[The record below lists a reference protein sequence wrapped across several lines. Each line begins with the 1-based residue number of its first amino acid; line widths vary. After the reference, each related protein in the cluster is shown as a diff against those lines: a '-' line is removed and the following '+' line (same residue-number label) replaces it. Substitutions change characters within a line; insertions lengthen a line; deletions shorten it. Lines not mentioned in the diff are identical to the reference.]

1 MCYNL
6 LNGQKGRCGM
16 GVKFT
21 SESEMERS
29 LINELVSGVSQWT
42 YRADLKS
49 EADLWNNFKNKLE
62 NNNANVLK
70 EIPLTEQEFQQVKT
84 QLTFPT
90 FVDAAKWLAGE
101 NGIAKVQVQR
111 EDASLGTIRLSV
123 LWREDIAGGHSSYE
137 VVSQVKI
144 MKNDEMDRNRRF
156 DVSLLIN
163 GLPMIQ
169 IELKNRAHSYM
180 DAFRQVQKYMQ
191 QGKYTGI
198 FSCLQMFVV
207 SNGTDTRYIA
217 SAVCGKLK
225 EQFLST
231 WVDKNNK
238 AVNNYL
244 DFTEHVL
251 SIPQA
256 HKMVTQYTV
265 IDSKKK
271 ALILL
276 RPYQIHAIEAIKDAS
291 KRQESGYVWHTT
303 GSGKTLTSYKVARNL
318 LQIPSLDKTIFIVD
332 RIDLD
337 QQTTSSF
344 ISYAEHDV
352 IEIDET
358 DNVTD
363 LIKKLLSADRTVIV
377 TTIQKLNYVM
387 RRFEGQEE
395 TPKFKKMRNLRL
407 AFVVDE
413 CHRAI
418 SPLKQR
424 EIQKFFIRSLWYG
437 FTGTPIFKENA
448 KKEIGNLARTTEEQ
462 YGKRVH
468 EYTVKEA
475 IHDKAV
481 LGFQVEYKT
490 TISEDELNEL
500 VRVRRPGV
508 NPDSME
514 RQDKEMVLRKED
526 FEKADHMLEVLNS
539 IVNKSK
545 IKFGLDLGVGKTY
558 TALLTTSSIAKAQRY
573 YLLLKEIKEGKS
585 KIQISENVKKSVPDF
600 PKFAITYSV
609 SENEDESVVNQEK
622 MNEAIDDY
630 NRQFGTRF
638 SLETIKAYNADINE
652 RLARKQEKYQ
662 YRKEQLDIVIVVDR
676 LLTGFDA
683 PCLSTL
689 FIDRAP
695 MRPHDLIQA
704 LSRTNRLFD
713 ARKKY
718 GQIITYQT
726 PVTFKKCID
735 KALQLYSNGGENYVL
750 APDYFEARRR
760 FQEAVK
766 ALLDIAPTSES
777 VDALTELEEMKKFA
791 KGYQQFDKT
800 LTAIKVYSEFEEE
813 MKETDPDCSILAD
826 IDLTVLEEYQGKYEN
841 LLERIKA
848 LTSDSDG
855 EDILDIDIEYELE
868 AFTTDEINYQYI
880 LSLIQAYLP
889 KQNQAYQAP
898 TAKNNE
904 EIEQYLE
911 QLAQRNQNLASM
923 VKELWVDVKEEP
935 EAYEGQKIAILL
947 ERKIESFIQNRVQQY
962 ADKWCMDEATLRFL
976 IDNYR
981 PQREKQNGET
991 ELKKSGDYEK
1001 YKSKTK
1007 DPVSKL
1013 HYWKEARGDIVSMIV
1028 KEILPLRER

>member
-395 TPKFKKMRNLRL
+395 TPKFKR
-407 AFVVDE
+407 
-413 CHRAI
+413 
-418 SPLKQR
+418 
-424 EIQKFFIRSLWYG
+424 
-437 FTGTPIFKENA
+437 
-448 KKEIGNLARTTEEQ
+448 
-462 YGKRVH
+462 
-468 EYTVKEA
+468 
-475 IHDKAV
+475 
-481 LGFQVEYKT
+481 
-490 TISEDELNEL
+490 
-500 VRVRRPGV
+500 
-508 NPDSME
+508 
-514 RQDKEMVLRKED
+514 
-526 FEKADHMLEVLNS
+526 
-539 IVNKSK
+539 
-545 IKFGLDLGVGKTY
+545 
-558 TALLTTSSIAKAQRY
+558 
-573 YLLLKEIKEGKS
+573 
-585 KIQISENVKKSVPDF
+585 
-600 PKFAITYSV
+600 
-609 SENEDESVVNQEK
+609 
-622 MNEAIDDY
+622 
-630 NRQFGTRF
+630 
-638 SLETIKAYNADINE
+638 
-652 RLARKQEKYQ
+652 
-662 YRKEQLDIVIVVDR
+662 
-676 LLTGFDA
+676 
-683 PCLSTL
+683 
-689 FIDRAP
+689 
-695 MRPHDLIQA
+695 
-704 LSRTNRLFD
+704 
-713 ARKKY
+713 
-718 GQIITYQT
+718 
-726 PVTFKKCID
+726 
-735 KALQLYSNGGENYVL
+735 
-750 APDYFEARRR
+750 
-760 FQEAVK
+760 
-766 ALLDIAPTSES
+766 
-777 VDALTELEEMKKFA
+777 
-791 KGYQQFDKT
+791 
-800 LTAIKVYSEFEEE
+800 
-813 MKETDPDCSILAD
+813 
-826 IDLTVLEEYQGKYEN
+826 
-841 LLERIKA
+841 
-848 LTSDSDG
+848 
-855 EDILDIDIEYELE
+855 
-868 AFTTDEINYQYI
+868 
-880 LSLIQAYLP
+880 
-889 KQNQAYQAP
+889 
-898 TAKNNE
+898 
-904 EIEQYLE
+904 
-911 QLAQRNQNLASM
+911 
-923 VKELWVDVKEEP
+923 
-935 EAYEGQKIAILL
+935 
-947 ERKIESFIQNRVQQY
+947 
-962 ADKWCMDEATLRFL
+962 
-976 IDNYR
+976 
-981 PQREKQNGET
+981 
-991 ELKKSGDYEK
+991 
-1001 YKSKTK
+1001 
-1007 DPVSKL
+1007 
-1013 HYWKEARGDIVSMIV
+1013 
-1028 KEILPLRER
+1028 

>member
-1 MCYNL
+1 
-6 LNGQKGRCGM
+6 M

-363 LIKKLLSADRTVIV
+363 LIKSCFLLI
-377 TTIQKLNYVM
+377 
-387 RRFEGQEE
+387 
-395 TPKFKKMRNLRL
+395 
-407 AFVVDE
+407 
-413 CHRAI
+413 
-418 SPLKQR
+418 
-424 EIQKFFIRSLWYG
+424 
-437 FTGTPIFKENA
+437 
-448 KKEIGNLARTTEEQ
+448 
-462 YGKRVH
+462 
-468 EYTVKEA
+468 
-475 IHDKAV
+475 
-481 LGFQVEYKT
+481 
-490 TISEDELNEL
+490 
-500 VRVRRPGV
+500 
-508 NPDSME
+508 
-514 RQDKEMVLRKED
+514 
-526 FEKADHMLEVLNS
+526 
-539 IVNKSK
+539 
-545 IKFGLDLGVGKTY
+545 
-558 TALLTTSSIAKAQRY
+558 
-573 YLLLKEIKEGKS
+573 
-585 KIQISENVKKSVPDF
+585 
-600 PKFAITYSV
+600 
-609 SENEDESVVNQEK
+609 
-622 MNEAIDDY
+622 
-630 NRQFGTRF
+630 
-638 SLETIKAYNADINE
+638 
-652 RLARKQEKYQ
+652 
-662 YRKEQLDIVIVVDR
+662 EQL
-676 LLTGFDA
+676 L
-683 PCLSTL
+683 
-689 FIDRAP
+689 
-695 MRPHDLIQA
+695 
-704 LSRTNRLFD
+704 
-713 ARKKY
+713 
-718 GQIITYQT
+718 
-726 PVTFKKCID
+726 
-735 KALQLYSNGGENYVL
+735 
-750 APDYFEARRR
+750 
-760 FQEAVK
+760 
-766 ALLDIAPTSES
+766 
-777 VDALTELEEMKKFA
+777 
-791 KGYQQFDKT
+791 
-800 LTAIKVYSEFEEE
+800 
-813 MKETDPDCSILAD
+813 
-826 IDLTVLEEYQGKYEN
+826 
-841 LLERIKA
+841 
-848 LTSDSDG
+848 
-855 EDILDIDIEYELE
+855 
-868 AFTTDEINYQYI
+868 
-880 LSLIQAYLP
+880 
-889 KQNQAYQAP
+889 
-898 TAKNNE
+898 
-904 EIEQYLE
+904 
-911 QLAQRNQNLASM
+911 
-923 VKELWVDVKEEP
+923 
-935 EAYEGQKIAILL
+935 
-947 ERKIESFIQNRVQQY
+947 
-962 ADKWCMDEATLRFL
+962 
-976 IDNYR
+976 
-981 PQREKQNGET
+981 
-991 ELKKSGDYEK
+991 
-1001 YKSKTK
+1001 
-1007 DPVSKL
+1007 
-1013 HYWKEARGDIVSMIV
+1013 
-1028 KEILPLRER
+1028 